1 MATPNYIHKIT
12 VMKYLILF
20 CAGIIVFTSCEK
32 NTAGIPQLTSVN
44 IINAVVNT
52 TSIKVNPF
60 GSPITYATYVDSVK
74 YGGFKLYSLN
84 AGAETPVTIV
94 ATTDTTKPLF
104 TASLSLNAG
113 EYYSLFLA
121 GQYPQA
127 DTVWIKDAISN
138 YTDSLVGIRFI
149 NLSPN
154 SNAVNVNIKGNS
166 TQNEVNSL
174 GYKQLTAFKQ
184 YSAKSTNPNYPFE
197 VRDAATNALLT
208 SFTLSYT
215 RFHNHTL
222 VIKGLAGVTTGANA
236 FSVFSVNPY

>member
-1 MATPNYIHKIT
+1 
-12 VMKYLILF
+12 MKYLILF
-20 CAGIIVFTSCEK
+20 FAGIIGFTSCEK
-32 NTAGIPQLTSVN
+32 NDAGIPQLTSVN

-52 TSIKVNPF
+52 TAIKVNPF
-60 GSPITYATYVDSVK
+60 GSAITYNSYTDSVK
-74 YGGFKLYSLN
+74 FGAFKLYSLH
-84 AGAETPVTIV
+84 AGTETPLTIV

-104 TASLSLNAG
+104 TASLSINAG
-113 EYYSLFLA
+113 EYYALFLS

-127 DTVWIKDAISN
+127 DTVWARDNFSN
-138 YTDSLVGIRFI
+138 YTDSLIGIRFI

-154 SNAVNVNIKGNS
+154 SNAVKINIKGNT

-174 GYKQLTAFKQ
+174 GYKQLTDFKQ
-184 YSAKSTNPNYPFE
+184 YSAKIANPNYQFE
-197 VRDAATNALLT
+197 VRDVATSALLA